1 MEINV
6 LNNNFEKIA
15 IVDQYRSLIWSKRY
29 YDIGALDLEIEASIE
44 TLSIF
49 KKGYYI
55 TRGDDDAIYVIKAL
69 EVDTQEDG
77 DNYLIIG
84 AYDCKEILQR
94 RIVWNTVVFT
104 GTAENYIRKLITDN
118 VINPTATNRKIN
130 NFNLKAAKGFTETI
144 DQQVTYDNLADKII
158 EVCTTF
164 GYGWKVT
171 RENGQFYFDLYKGV
185 DRSINQDVTPRIVFS
200 PENENIIST
209 KYKTDDSD
217 FKNVALVGGE
227 GEGVDRKKRTI
238 GNAEG
243 LDRYET
249 FIDASGLSSNT
260 EEGDLVD
267 YYNALIAEGKE
278 KLSEQAV
285 TTSFEGEVDTNSYKY
300 KTDYNL
306 GDLVTVKNEYGIT
319 SNARITEVI
328 ETWDDEGYTVEP
340 KFEYF
345 EPIDFEV
352 PVEGALLTENR
363 VMLLSE
369 TGGVPLTSENATN
382 GIKISELDPVNE
394 LFDGCC
400 FPIVQ
405 NGVTKK
411 VTKATLESEITE
423 GIQTELNKKLD
434 KSGGAMTGNI
444 SYKGTKNTFE
454 MIKFINNTV
463 NEWGNGIAIGGGGA
477 TIIGGGESSD
487 VLKSSLSSG
496 GDEVM
501 KIGNDQ
507 NVEVWTNLQSGNL
520 SNGKKFD
527 FKTDGNI
534 TTPKGTVAVT
544 SDIYYEDYTFT
555 NPTWAGVG
563 NIYYK
568 GGLKQWTGDIRF
580 KVISAQVVYW
590 TGFYPWVIF
599 DHASSGS
606 TQLTLGLFSANNAQ
620 GSCIVRVWYKK

>member
-29 YDIGALDLEIEASIE
+29 YDIGALDLEIEASTE

-55 TRGDDDAIYVIKAL
+55 TRNNDDAIYVIKAIEL
-69 EVDTQEDG
+69 DTQENG
-77 DNYLIIG
+77 DNFIIVG

-94 RIVWNTVVFT
+94 RIIWDTVVFT

-118 VINPTATNRKIN
+118 AINPSSALRKIN
-130 NFNLKAAKGFTETI
+130 NLSLKTAKGYTDTI
-144 DQQVTYDNLADKII
+144 DQQVSYDNLADKII
-158 EVCTTF
+158 EVCTTY
-164 GYGWKVT
+164 GYGWKIT
-171 RENGQFYFDLYKGV
+171 RENGQFYFDLYKGA
-185 DRSINQDVTPRIVFS
+185 DRSVDQEENPRIVFS
-200 PENENIIST
+200 PDNENIIST
-209 KYKTDDSD
+209 KYKTDDSE
-217 FKNVALVGGE
+217 FRNVALVGGE

-249 FIDASGLSSNT
+249 FIDASGLSTNT

-306 GDLVTVKNEYGIT
+306 GDIVTIKNEYGIS

-352 PVEGALLTENR
+352 PVEGALLTESR
-363 VMLLSE
+363 MMLMTENGSL
-369 TGGVPLTSENATN
+369 PLTTESATN
-382 GIKISELDPVNE
+382 GVKISELESVDE
-394 LFDGCC
+394 LFDGSC

-411 VTKATLESEITE
+411 VTKATLAEEITE
-423 GIQTELNKKLD
+423 GIDIPTKTSDLQNDSGFTTIDDTKTTASNVWSAEKTRSAINSKIKVGSFAIQTTENTPKRVNSSSIE
-434 KSGGAMTGNI
+434 SGTLPT
-444 SYKGTKNTFE
+444 SV
-454 MIKFINNTV
+454 NTV
-463 NEWGNGIAIGGGGA
+463 FTIASNRN
-477 TIIGGGESSD
+477 T
-487 VLKSSLSSG
+487 LSHSTQIFF
-496 GDEVM
+496 DNSNV
-501 KIGNDQ
+501 ND
-507 NVEVWTNLQSGNL
+507 LYIL
-520 SNGKKFD
+520 SN
-527 FKTDGNI
+527 
-534 TTPKGTVAVT
+534 A
-544 SDIYYEDYTFT
+544 S
-555 NPTWAGVG
+555 
-563 NIYYK
+563 
-568 GGLKQWTGDIRF
+568 
-580 KVISAQVVYW
+580 QVVTIRW
-590 TGFYPWVIF
+590 FQF
-599 DHASSGS
+599 D
-606 TQLTLGLFSANNAQ
+606 
-620 GSCIVRVWYKK
+620 V